1 MINREKII
9 KFIPKPKNEDVI
21 IYDVSLKDLL
31 DVDVIQE
38 YNNILP
44 TYLSKKQEY
53 LELTAKIESNNNAIN
68 NIYLYNTS
76 WSEEDYLYKLKNDKK
91 TYSIVYHDIKKIENT
106 IEMLKKKINVM
117 NEKIQIQT
125 SKDKKAEE
133 GKKKKRTSLKS
144 ILGGDILATDF
155 FRRQTKL
162 LVLIM
167 VFIIFYIHNRYA
179 SQQQQIEIDRLKKEL
194 IDIKYD
200 ALTRSSE
207 LMEKSRQSR
216 IEEYISNKES
226 DLQTS
231 TNPPY
236 LIK

>member
-1 MINREKII
+1 M
-9 KFIPKPKNEDVI
+9 
-21 IYDVSLKDLL
+21 
-31 DVDVIQE
+31 
-38 YNNILP
+38 
-44 TYLSKKQEY
+44 
-53 LELTAKIESNNNAIN
+53 
-68 NIYLYNTS
+68 
-76 WSEEDYLYKLKNDKK
+76 EEAVN
-91 TYSIVYHDIKKIENT
+91 
-106 IEMLKKKINVM
+106 
-117 NEKIQIQT
+117 
-125 SKDKKAEE
+125 KKADES
-133 GKKKKRTSLKS
+133 KKKKRTSLKS

-167 VFIIFYIHNRYA
+167 VFIILHPQPLRQSA
-179 SQQQQIEIDRLKKEL
+179 AADRDRPVEKEL
-194 IDIKYD
+194 TDIKYD

-216 IEEYISNKES
+216 IEEYISSKES

>member
-1 MINREKII
+1 M
-9 KFIPKPKNEDVI
+9 
-21 IYDVSLKDLL
+21 
-31 DVDVIQE
+31 
-38 YNNILP
+38 
-44 TYLSKKQEY
+44 
-53 LELTAKIESNNNAIN
+53 
-68 NIYLYNTS
+68 
-76 WSEEDYLYKLKNDKK
+76 EEAVN
-91 TYSIVYHDIKKIENT
+91 
-106 IEMLKKKINVM
+106 
-117 NEKIQIQT
+117 
-125 SKDKKAEE
+125 KKADES
-133 GKKKKRTSLKS
+133 KKKKRTSLKS

-179 SQQQQIEIDRLKKEL
+179 SQQQQIEIDRLKEL
-194 IDIKYD
+194 TDIKYD

-216 IEEYISNKES
+216 IEEYISSKES